1 MQMEYDMRGRGQKV
15 VYDMDGNEILEDEY
29 GAEIDNVTNRSEMG
43 GRRPTDKD
51 EYGREAD
58 DT

>member
-1 MQMEYDMRGRGQKV
+1 MRGRGQKV